1 VKRLRKKSGT
11 QFHSNYPKRYRG
23 INLTKE
29 VKDLHYENC
38 KTLKKEI
45 EDDTTRWK
53 DCLYS

>member
-29 VKDLHYENC
+29 VKDLHNENC